1 MTRAPSTL
9 SPPPLPGLTPPPME
23 NKKTIDMG
31 SLSTQQLEFSLKKKK
46 EEEENKPEEKEELQT
61 EIVSNSNTRNTS
73 QNPTPP
79 TGSTRNS

>member
-1 MTRAPSTL
+1 MTRAPSTI

-31 SLSTQQLEFSLKKKK
+31 SLSTQQLELSLKKEKK
-46 EEEENKPEEKEELQT
+46 QEEHKHEEKEELQT
-61 EIVSNSNTRNTS
+61 ERVSNSNTRNTS
-73 QNPTPP
+73 QNRTPP